1 MRKVLYGLLA
11 LPLLAGFA
19 SAETAKNTAPVK
31 KPMQL
36 SEKQMDKVSAGWRL
50 REIDTSNTSW
60 TEILVYQN
68 PNTIPAVGTG
78 TTPAAGSCPNCY
90 LNMVS
95 PALSIFS
102 AMSPLSGAPPAP

>member
-36 SEKQMDKVSAGWRL
+36 SEKQMDKVTAGWKL
-50 REIDTSNTSW
+50 MELDTSNTSW
-60 TEILVYQN
+60 TLVSVYESPSN
-68 PNTIPAVGTG
+68 ALPAVGTG
-78 TTPAAGSCPNCY
+78 SVPASGSCPGCY
-90 LNMVS
+90 LSMTS
-95 PALSIFS
+95 PALSIYS
-102 AMSPLSGAPPAP
+102 AFGPYSPIQP